1 MSDVLALYQTHRLLF
16 LALLLVIGLSISW
29 WRRDNRL
36 AKMPGPKG
44 YPLIGIGVSLPAK
57 AHVRFREWASM
68 YGDVFK
74 LRVGWYN
81 WVVINSPEAMH
92 EILNKQSASTSSK
105 MPAPMG
111 HGVAAGGMRMFTLE
125 YGPKWRT
132 YRTITH
138 QLLSS
143 TMTATFIP
151 TQEYET
157 KQLLFDLAT
166 DNANQREF
174 DMHVRRF
181 AFSIIM
187 TSTYG
192 LRVKTWDDEDV
203 YHALES
209 ARILGRMT
217 RAGAFIVDELPFLA
231 RLPPWLQPGRKRAE
245 EYAKP
250 LLEAKMI
257 LWRRLQNQVAAGKA
271 PMCYAREMMENSD
284 SWRKQGLTDEDAAW
298 VAGGNVE
305 AGSTTTSVTL
315 LSLLLHLAANPHV
328 QKTAHDELM
337 RVVGPERTPAFDDV
351 KDLPYI
357 RACVKE
363 VLRMHPTPF
372 WGIKHYT
379 DADVTYKGYV
389 IPKGTVLLANNSF
402 IHYDPA
408 RYEDPLAF
416 RPERYLN
423 HPKYSADYANQSD
436 PYKRDHF
443 TFGMGRRICPGARLA
458 ENSLNIV
465 LANILWAFEVRPPIV
480 DGIEAAGVDVSDDAW
495 EDTSFRGPK
504 PFKARFV
511 PRGDNRLQLIKSQW
525 EKAKKEG
532 YVLRGANVDVNSVV
546 IY

>member
-1 MSDVLALYQTHRLLF
+1 
-16 LALLLVIGLSISW
+16 
-29 WRRDNRL
+29 
-36 AKMPGPKG
+36 MPGPGG
-44 YPLIGIGVSLPAK
+44 YPLIGIGTSLPAK
-57 AHVRFREWASM
+57 ANFRLREWASM
-68 YGDVFK
+68 YGEVFK
-74 LRVGWYN
+74 LRVGWYE

-92 EILNKQSASTSSK
+92 DILNKQSMKTSSK

-111 HGVAAGGMRMFTLE
+111 DDVVTGGMRMFTLQ
-125 YGPKWRT
+125 YGTKWRA

-174 DMHVRRF
+174 LMHVRRF

-187 TSTYG
+187 TSSYG
-192 LRVKTWDDEDV
+192 MRVKTWDDEDV
-203 YHALES
+203 HHAMES
-209 ARILGRMT
+209 ARILGKIT
-217 RAGAFIVDELPFLA
+217 RAGAFIVDELPILA
-231 RLPPWLQPGRKRAE
+231 RLPSWLQPGRKQAE

-257 LWRRLQNQVAAGKA
+257 LWRRLQAQVDAEKA

-284 SWRKQGLTDEDAAW
+284 SWKKQGLTDEDAAW
-298 VAGGNVE
+298 IVGGNVE

-315 LSLLLHLAANPHV
+315 LSLVLHLVASPQA
-328 QKTAHDELM
+328 QKAAHDEIM
-337 RVVGPERTPAFDDV
+337 RVVGPDRTPTYDDI
-351 KDLPYI
+351 KELPYI

-372 WGIKHYT
+372 WGIKHYA
-379 DADVTYKGYV
+379 DADVTYKDYI
-389 IPKGTVLLANNSF
+389 IPKGTVLLANTSF

-408 RYEDPLAF
+408 RYDDPFAF
-416 RPERYLN
+416 RPERYLG

-436 PYKRDHF
+436 PYLRDHF
-443 TFGMGRRICPGARLA
+443 TFGVGRRICPGARLA
-458 ENSLNIV
+458 ENSLNIA
-465 LANILWAFEVRPPIV
+465 LANIVWAFEIRPPIV
-480 DGIEAAGVDVSDDAW
+480 DGIEAEAESMDVSDDAW

-504 PFKARFV
+504 PFAARFV
-511 PRGDNRLQLIKSQW
+511 PRSHGRLQLVKTQW
-525 EKAKKEG
+525 EKAMNEG
-532 YVLRGANVDVNSVV
+532 YVLRGKNVDVNSVV

>member
-1 MSDVLALYQTHRLLF
+1 
-16 LALLLVIGLSISW
+16 
-29 WRRDNRL
+29 
-36 AKMPGPKG
+36 MPGPGG
-44 YPLIGIGVSLPAK
+44 YPLIGIGISLPVK
-57 AHVRFREWASM
+57 PHVRLREWASM

-81 WVVINSPEAMH
+81 WVIINSPEAMH
-92 EILNKQSASTSSK
+92 EILNKQSSSTSSK
-105 MPAPMG
+105 MPAPIG
-111 HGVAAGGMRMFTLE
+111 NDVVAGGMRMFTLA

-157 KQLLFDLAT
+157 KQLLFDLGMNNT
-166 DNANQREF
+166 NQLDF
-174 DMHVRRF
+174 NMHIRRF

-192 LRVKTWDDEDV
+192 LRIKTWDDEDV
-203 YHALES
+203 HHALES
-209 ARILGRMT
+209 AKILGKIT

-231 RLPPWLQPGRKRAE
+231 RLPPWLQPQRKQAE

-250 LLEAKMI
+250 LLEAKML
-257 LWRRLQNQVAAGKA
+257 LWRRLQAQVAAGKA
-271 PMCYAREMMENSD
+271 PTCYAREMMEND
-284 SWRKQGLTDEDAAW
+284 KSWRKQGLTDEDAAW
-298 VAGGNVE
+298 IAGGNVE

-315 LSLLLHLAANPHV
+315 LSLLLHLAACPDV
-328 QKTAHDELM
+328 QKTAFEELM
-337 RVVGPERTPAFDDV
+337 RVVGPDRTPTYEDIQ
-351 KDLPYI
+351 DLPYI
-357 RACVKE
+357 RACIKE

-372 WGIKHYT
+372 WGIKHYA
-379 DADVTYKGYV
+379 DADVTYKNYV
-389 IPKGTVLLANNSF
+389 IPKGTVLLANTSY
-402 IHYDPA
+402 IHYDPT
-408 RYEDPLAF
+408 RYDDPFAF

-436 PYKRDHF
+436 PYQRDHF

-458 ENSLNIV
+458 ENSLNIA
-465 LANILWAFEVRPPIV
+465 LANILWAYEVRPPLV
-480 DGIEAAGVDVSDDAW
+480 DGVEAAGVDDTDDAW

-504 PFKARFV
+504 PYEVRFV
-511 PRGDNRLQLIKSQW
+511 PRTDKTLDIVQSQW
-525 EKAKKEG
+525 DKAMKDG
-532 YVLRGANVDVNSVV
+532 YVLRGNTVNVDSVV